1 MPKQLNLTE
10 VLRPD
15 LSSRST
21 QPAYYAPITL
31 HEEVETTAP
40 AVPLSH
46 YLWIFRRH
54 AWKIVAVIATCVLA
68 TFVVSAR
75 MQPIYQSTA
84 TVNVDRQAPSE
95 VVGEDS
101 TRFVAP
107 NDADQFLATQIK
119 LIQSDAVLRPVAEQ
133 YHLLDLEGQTS
144 SASTEREQL
153 LASAPITLK
162 RLRVTRSPNTYLLLI
177 SYRSPDAH
185 LAADVANA
193 IANSYLLQT
202 YDLRIRSAAGMS
214 TFMEKQLDE
223 LKAKMEQSNLALAQ
237 FEKDL
242 DVINP
247 EEKTNILSARL
258 LQLNT
263 DYTTAQ
269 TDRVRAEAAW
279 NAIKSGSLEA
289 AEASPQGDTLIKLY
303 DTLDQARQ
311 RFALVKATYGTSHP
325 EYRKAASELAEVE
338 KQFDATRQSIAERV
352 QTQYQESLNREQML
366 QAAVNQTKAEW
377 DSVNA
382 SSFQYQQLKQEA
394 DADKSL
400 YDELIKKIHEADINA
415 GFQNNNI
422 RIADVARS
430 SLKPI
435 FPNMPL
441 NLVLAFLLSTLLAV
455 GGAIVLDSLDTT
467 LRDPEEASRFLGA
480 DVIATMPV
488 DRAGAQLPRT
498 VPEVAS
504 GVLVPGNGHNGNG
517 HNGNGH
523 NGNGHN
529 GHRKDY
535 YRGVSSFDEAIR
547 TLRNT
552 ILLSDFERR
561 IHSIVLT
568 SATPGEGKT
577 TLAAH
582 LAMANADRGKK
593 TLLVDGDLRHPSLHS
608 KFGLD
613 PHTGLCNVLTGELS
627 WEEVVIPIEGTA
639 NLSLIPAGLGSHRAA
654 DLIGPR
660 LSTLLDEF
668 AKNYDLVILD
678 SPPLLGFAEC
688 LQMAAAADGVLLVS
702 RAGET
707 KRRAVAEVIAALRR
721 LRANIV
727 GVVLNRVDH
736 DTSANGYQYSGYYNK
751 HYAKYYKSATPL
763 N

>member
-1 MPKQLNLTE
+1 MPKQLKLTE
-10 VLRPD
+10 VLPPE
-15 LSSRST
+15 LSSRSMS
-21 QPAYYAPITL
+21 PAYYAPITL
-31 HEEVETTAP
+31 HEDAEADGP

-54 AWKIVAVIATCVLA
+54 VWKIVAVIATCVLA

-75 MQPIYQSTA
+75 LQPIYQSTA

-101 TRFVAP
+101 SRFVAP

-133 YHLLDLEGQTS
+133 YHLLSLEGQTS

-153 LASAPITLK
+153 LASAPIALK

-193 IANSYLLQT
+193 VANSYLLQT

-223 LKAKMEQSNLALAQ
+223 LKAKMEQSSLALAQ

-258 LQLNT
+258 LQLNI

-269 TDRVRAEAAW
+269 SDRVRAEAAW

-289 AEASPQGDTLIKLY
+289 AEASSQGNTLIKLY
-303 DTLDQARQ
+303 ETLDQARQ
-311 RFALVKATYGTSHP
+311 RFAVVKATYGTSHP

-338 KQFDATRQSIAERV
+338 KQFEDTRSSIAQRV
-352 QTQYQESLNREQML
+352 QAQYQESLNREQML

-377 DSVNA
+377 DRVNA

-394 DADKSL
+394 DADKAL
-400 YDELIKKIHEADINA
+400 YDELIRKIREANINA
-415 GFQNNNI
+415 GFENNNI
-422 RIADVARS
+422 RIADVARP
-430 SLKPI
+430 SLKPV

-441 NLVLAFLLSTLLAV
+441 NLVLAFLFSTLLAV
-455 GGAIVLDSLDTT
+455 GGAIILDSLDTT

-480 DVIATMPV
+480 DVIATLPV

-498 VPEVAS
+498 TSEVAPAALMPRNS
-504 GVLVPGNGHNGNG
+504 
-517 HNGNGH
+517 
-523 NGNGHN
+523 HN

-547 TLRNT
+547 SLRNT
-552 ILLSDFERR
+552 ILLSDFDSRL
-561 IHSIVLT
+561 HSIVLT

-582 LAMANADRGKK
+582 LSMANADRGKK

-608 KFGLD
+608 KFGLN
-613 PHTGLCNVLTGELS
+613 PHTGLSNVLTGELS
-627 WEEVVIPIEGTA
+627 WEDVVIPIEGTT

-660 LSTLLDEF
+660 LSTLLDDF
-668 AKNYDLVILD
+668 AKDYDLVILD

-727 GVVLNRVDH
+727 GVVLNRVSH
-736 DTSANGYQYSGYYNK
+736 DTSASGYQYSSYYQK
-751 HYAKYYKSATPL
+751 HYAKYYKSATPAV
-763 N
+763 

>member
-1 MPKQLNLTE
+1 MPKQLKLTE
-10 VLRPD
+10 VLPPE
-15 LSSRST
+15 LSSRSMS
-21 QPAYYAPITL
+21 PAYFAPITL
-31 HEEVETTAP
+31 HEDVEADGP

-54 AWKIVAVIATCVLA
+54 VWKIVAVIATCVLA

-75 MQPIYQSTA
+75 LQPIYQSTA

-133 YHLLDLEGQTS
+133 YHLLSLEGQTS

-193 IANSYLLQT
+193 VANSYLLQT

-223 LKAKMEQSNLALAQ
+223 LKAKMEQSSLALAQ

-279 NAIKSGSLEA
+279 NAIRSGSLEA
-289 AEASPQGDTLIKLY
+289 AEASSQGDTLIKLY
-303 DTLDQARQ
+303 ETLDQARQ
-311 RFALVKATYGTSHP
+311 RFAVVKATYGTSHP

-338 KQFDATRQSIAERV
+338 KQFENTRSSIAERV
-352 QTQYQESLNREQML
+352 QAQYQESLNREQML

-394 DADKSL
+394 DADKAL
-400 YDELIKKIHEADINA
+400 YDELIKKIREADINA
-415 GFQNNNI
+415 GFENNNI
-422 RIADVARS
+422 RIADVARP
-430 SLKPI
+430 SLKPV

-441 NLVLAFLLSTLLAV
+441 NLVLAFLFSTLLAV
-455 GGAIVLDSLDTT
+455 GGAIIFDSLDTT

-480 DVIATMPV
+480 DVIASMPV
-488 DRAGAQLPRT
+488 DRAGAQLPRSSESS
-498 VPEVAS
+498 VP
-504 GVLVPGNGHNGNG
+504 GVLVPR
-517 HNGNGH
+517 
-523 NGNGHN
+523 NGHN

-547 TLRNT
+547 SLRNT
-552 ILLSDFERR
+552 IVLSDFDSRL
-561 IHSIVLT
+561 HSIVLT

-608 KFGLD
+608 KFGLN
-613 PHTGLCNVLTGELS
+613 PQTGLSNVLTGDLS
-627 WEEVVIPIEGTA
+627 WEQVVVPIEGTA

-660 LSTLLDEF
+660 LSTLLDDF
-668 AKNYDLVILD
+668 AKEYDLVILD

-688 LQMAAAADGVLLVS
+688 LQMAAAADGVLLVC

-707 KRRAVAEVIAALRR
+707 KRRAVTEVIAALRR

-727 GVVLNRVDH
+727 GVVLNRVSH
-736 DTSANGYQYSGYYNK
+736 DTSASGYQYSSYYQKN
-751 HYAKYYKSATPL
+751 YAKYYKSATP
-763 N
+763 